1 MMAASSR
8 LGLGVASDG
17 HLDRRP
23 KSLPRIL
30 VGFSESLPRLSR
42 CPPRPY
48 LNPSTFV
55 FPQRECRAFSRVQR
69 PRSPPFSRVR
79 AKTAYCRKA
88 GKHIN
93 LIRPSDK
100 CMQSMTSYIKQIY
113 NLIWYVPPKLVGP
126 CNSLLSKAPW
136 RPKKRLPR
144 RLRRQRRALL
154 APGRWSRQFSL
165 RRAAARAMAAKAHT
179 TTCHASLRRTDVLL
193 VVGVAHKCTQQWV

>member
-1 MMAASSR
+1 M
-8 LGLGVASDG
+8 
-17 HLDRRP
+17 
-23 KSLPRIL
+23 SLATATWIGGP
-30 VGFSESLPRLSR
+30 SNYPESLSDSLSH
-42 CPPRPY
+42 
-48 LNPSTFV
+48 
-55 FPQRECRAFSRVQR
+55 FPGCRVVHPVLILTLVRSYSLRGNAVPFHAFKGPVLRRFREFGH
-69 PRSPPFSRVR
+69 
-79 AKTAYCRKA
+79 KTAYCRKA

-100 CMQSMTSYIKQIY
+100 CMQSITSYIKQIY

-165 RRAAARAMAAKAHT
+165 RRAVARAMAAKAHT

-193 VVGVAHKCTQQWV
+193 VVSVAHKCTQQWV